1 MYGDVIIRLLNTQ
14 HFKGKFLPNFDDVK
28 AAEGRKKFDFGIKK
42 FDHIVGNLWT
52 LQPTMDKIK
61 KMTVKMMIF
70 FKVIRL
76 FLCLS
81 IDCWIF
87 NIIITSHL
95 FADIFKY
102 LFIHS

>member
-70 FKVIRL
+70 F
-76 FLCLS
+76 
-81 IDCWIF
+81 
-87 NIIITSHL
+87 
-95 FADIFKY
+95 
-102 LFIHS
+102 